1 MSQEERVALVTGA
14 SRGIGRAVAERLAE
28 EGIRVAVNYRSDE
41 QQADSLVMAIR
52 SRGGQAL
59 KCQADVSQQAAAE
72 SLVEEVV
79 SAWGRLDILVN
90 NAGITRDTLVPRMKG
105 SDWDDVLRTNL
116 SSVFHCTKAALKTMV
131 RHRYGRIINMAS
143 VAGLVGNP
151 GQANYS
157 AAKAGVIGFTKA
169 VAKEWASRGITCNA
183 VAPGLIETDLTK
195 DMPEA
200 SRNALLGMIPVGR
213 AGSPQEIAEAVWYLA
228 QAGYVT
234 GQVMVV
240 DGGLAMH

>member
-90 NAGITRDTLVPRMKG
+90 NAGITRDTLVPRMKV